1 MISPEAVMQTLQPWL
16 GADYLAE
23 KAGLCSRLAA
33 LLHGFWPERDT
44 LPHLAQQLDNLLFM
58 AVREDT
64 GGRMALLMDSGQLIR
79 LRMNDFALMAD
90 ELLYLL
96 FATLPRSPF
105 HLATIREY
113 AMRSGSLSALR
124 AQYLLYPHMQTPE
137 ETKTLYRVITTCHEP
152 WRYRHWIDQTIKGD

>member
-96 FATLPRSPF
+96 FAALPRSPF

>member
-1 MISPEAVMQTLQPWL
+1 MQTLQPWL

-44 LPHLAQQLDNLLFM
+44 LSHLAQQLDNLLFM

-152 WRYRHWIDQTIKGD
+152 WRFRHWIDQTIKGD